1 MTRSEIKR
9 LCSDILDCNE
19 NYEIQKEYLTALRN
33 QDIERLQYF
42 ASFGETVRH
51 RVMNINDYRHGL
63 NFGFTKMIFGE
74 HGWLKNEEWS
84 NEEEI
89 AFKISKDKAIYNR
102 ITIAMGINGKWSY
115 GVDYSAGSGA
125 GGGYN
130 NNVYDQAHDSR
141 KDCIKAGVNDL
152 KNILQQYLERDAEHR
167 DPGNFNTPYMRQ
179 VLALIEEELIRLEPP
194 VEHQLS
200 LF

>member
-9 LCSDILDCNE
+9 LCSDILDGNE
-19 NYEIQKEYLTALRN
+19 NYEIEKEYLSALRS

-51 RVMNINDYRHGL
+51 RVMNVNAYRHGL
-63 NFGFTKMIFGE
+63 EFGFTKMIFSE
-74 HGWLKNEEWS
+74 YGWLENEEWS

-89 AFKISKDKAIYNR
+89 TFKTSKDKANYNH
-102 ITIAMGINGKWSY
+102 ITVAMGINGKWSY
-115 GVDYSAGSGA
+115 GVHYTAGSGA

-130 NNVYDQAHDSR
+130 HNVYDQAYDSR

-152 KNILQQYLERDAEHR
+152 KNRLQQYLERDAKRH
-167 DPGNFNTPYMRQ
+167 DSSNFNTPYMKQ
-179 VLALIEEELIRLEPP
+179 VLALIEEELVCLEPA
-194 VEHQLS
+194 VEAQLS